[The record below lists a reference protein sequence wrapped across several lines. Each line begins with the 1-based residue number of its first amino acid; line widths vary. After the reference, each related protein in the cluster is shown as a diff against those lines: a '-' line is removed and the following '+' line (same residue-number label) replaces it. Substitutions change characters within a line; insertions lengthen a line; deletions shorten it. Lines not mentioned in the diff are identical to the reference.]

1 MNDNSLPEDDFEN
14 DDSQLSFSD
23 VLAALQDEET
33 PFAARYL
40 FRLSA
45 LEAADLAALAPVWAG
60 LSELRRLGVIED
72 AEQLAESNTV
82 VHFDALNA
90 MALEDADPRVR
101 TAAARGLWATEQ
113 TSLIAPLAR
122 LVRQDNDMEVRAQ
135 AAATLGHFIYL
146 GEVGEIPASAHQDAE
161 AVLLDILHSDE
172 DPLLR
177 RRALESMGYSGRPE
191 IAQMIEEAFEGGEEE
206 WVSSALFAMGR
217 SADERW
223 GPQVMQSL
231 VDPNHEISREAAR
244 AAGELELSEARPGLF
259 DLLQDEES
267 EVRLA
272 AAWALSQIGGNGIAD
287 TLEEMIER
295 AEDDEEIE
303 FLENAI
309 ENLAFTNEMDEL
321 SLIDFSPEDLEDF
334 ANPDPPDDIDIDEDT
349 DD

>member
-1 MNDNSLPEDDFEN
+1 MNDNPLFDDNFEE
-14 DDSQLSFSD
+14 SGETLSFSD
-23 VLAALQDEET
+23 VLAALQDEAT
-33 PFAARYL
+33 PVAARYL

-45 LEAADLAALAPVWAG
+45 LEAADLASLAPVWTT
-60 LSELRRLGVIED
+60 LSEERRVAILED
-72 AEQLAESNTV
+72 AEELAESNTV

-90 MALEDADPRVR
+90 VALQDEAARVR
-101 TAAARGLWATEQ
+101 TVAARGLWASEDAKLVPVLVT
-113 TSLIAPLAR
+113 R
-122 LVRQDNDMEVRAQ
+122 LREDKDIDVRAQ
-135 AAATLGHFIYL
+135 VAATLGHFIYL
-146 GEVGEIPASAHQDAE
+146 GEVGELAASAHKEAE
-161 AVLLDILHSDE
+161 AALLDILHADE

-177 RRALESMGYSGRPE
+177 RRALESMGYSSRPE
-191 IAQMIEEAFEGGEEE
+191 IADMIEEAFDGGEEE

-217 SADERW
+217 TADDRW

-231 VDPNHEISREAAR
+231 ADPNHEISREAAR

-287 TLEEMIER
+287 VLEELIER

-321 SLIDFSPEDLEDF
+321 SLLDFSPEDLEDF
-334 ANPDPPDDIDIDEDT
+334 ANPDSPDDTDEDT
-349 DD
+349 EE

>member
-1 MNDNSLPEDDFEN
+1 MNDNPLFDDNFEEGGET
-14 DDSQLSFSD
+14 LSFSD
-23 VLAALQDEET
+23 VLAALQDEST

-40 FRLSA
+40 FRMSA
-45 LEAADLAALAPVWAG
+45 LDPSDLAALRPLWAS
-60 LSELRRLGVIED
+60 LSEGRRLGVLED
-72 AEQLAESNTV
+72 AELLAESNTV

-90 MALEDADPRVR
+90 MALNDVAARVR
-101 TAAARGLWATEQ
+101 TAAARGLWASEDA
-113 TSLIAPLAR
+113 SLVTPLVT
-122 LVRQDNDMEVRAQ
+122 LLHEDKDTDVRAQ
-135 AAATLGHFIYL
+135 VAATLGHFIYL
-146 GEVGEIPASAHQDAE
+146 GEIGELSAAAHKEAE
-161 AVLLDILHSDE
+161 TALLDILHSDE

-177 RRALESMGYSGRPE
+177 RRALESMGYSSRPE
-191 IAQMIEEAFEGGEEE
+191 IADMIEEAFDGGEEE

-217 SADERW
+217 TADDRW

-231 VDPNHEISREAAR
+231 ADPNNEISREAAR

-287 TLEEMIER
+287 TLEELIER

-309 ENLAFTNEMDEL
+309 ENLAFTNEMDGL
-321 SLIDFSPEDLEDF
+321 SLLDFSPKDLEDF
-334 ANPDPPDDIDIDEDT
+334 ANPDPPDDTDEDT
-349 DD
+349 EE